1 MPSQYKIDRVEQIGK
16 WFDEADN
23 LLVLRY
29 RGLRVS
35 EVNELRR
42 KLSGM
47 DSDLRVLK
55 NTLTRIALADTPKKE
70 LTPLIDGPMAVVFVR
85 RDPGEVARV
94 LKEYSRGRKE
104 FRMMGGW
111 IEGTVLNAEQADAF
125 AALPP
130 KGVLLAQLVSAM
142 QSPLS
147 RLAGN
152 VAGPLRNMVGLLKSY
167 GEKKNDGAG
176 ATAEEAGGSVNAA
189 EDAAPG
195 EEEPATAGEAGDAG
209 GEEPR
214 TAAADERAGEETP
227 GEDAAAAG
235 AEPEGVEGTEG
246 PADAGVSPGEA

>member
-1 MPSQYKIDRVEQIGK
+1 MPSEYKIDRVKQIGK

-85 RDPGEVARV
+85 RDPGEVARA
-94 LKEYSRGRKE
+94 LKEYSKGRKE
-104 FRMMGGW
+104 FHLMGGW
-111 IEGTVLNAEQADAF
+111 LEGILLDAEQVAAF

-130 KGVLLAQLVSAM
+130 KGVLLAHLVSAI

-167 GEKKNDGAG
+167 GEKK
-176 ATAEEAGGSVNAA
+176 
-189 EDAAPG
+189 
-195 EEEPATAGEAGDAG
+195 AGEAGAPAVEAAGPATEPEDGASGVEEPGSAGETGDAG
-209 GEEPR
+209 GEE
-214 TAAADERAGEETP
+214 
-227 GEDAAAAG
+227 
-235 AEPEGVEGTEG
+235 G
-246 PADAGVSPGEA
+246 PADAGESSGEA